1 METRTPLQAAEMKLQ
16 SILSDH
22 PRRSKITELMDE
34 YDRRQGEDREAFV
47 AALIG
52 RVAINAAL
60 AARQTQ

>member
-1 METRTPLQAAEMKLQ
+1 MKLQ